1 MSMKVL
7 WIANILFPEAQ
18 AILSGNGELK
28 SSGGWMVAAAEE
40 LVKQQNVCLA
50 IATVTPCVSEFRC
63 LKGKKIVYYLIP
75 VQKSVKQYERY
86 CNIIRGDFNP
96 VVTHIHGTENPY
108 GLAYINACGGKNV
121 VVSIQGLISVIADYY
136 NLGLTK
142 RDVYSNLTLRDVIKG
157 NLFSQQKRLKKE
169 GELETELL
177 KKVKHVIGRTG
188 WDKAH
193 TWAINPNLE
202 YHFCNET
209 LREEFY
215 TGQWCFEKCEPY
227 SIFLSQASYPVKG
240 AHQLFK
246 ALPLI
251 KQHYPQVKVRIAG
264 VHPNN
269 NLLNRIILGSG
280 YSRYL
285 SKLAD
290 QLSIKELITY
300 LGPLNAEQMKAEY
313 LRSNVFVCPSTIENS
328 PNSVGEAQILGVPCI
343 SSYIG
348 GAMDLISKPSCGELY
363 RFEDVEMLAYKV
375 CETFEKSRSFDSTA
389 MRELALQ
396 RHNAENNAKVLVSV
410 YEKISEQIL

>member
-1 MSMKVL
+1 MKVL

-18 AILSGNGELK
+18 ALLSGKGELK

-40 LVKQQNVCLA
+40 LVKQKNVCLA
-50 IATVTPCVSEFRC
+50 IATVTSFVKEYRC
-63 LKGKKIVYYLIP
+63 IKGEKIVYYLIP
-75 VQKSVKQYERY
+75 VQNSVKKYEPF
-86 CNIIRGDFNP
+86 CNKIRDDYNP

-108 GLAYINACGGKNV
+108 GLAYINACGGDNV

-136 NLGLTK
+136 NLGLSK
-142 RDVYSNLTLRDVIKG
+142 REIYSNITLRDVIKG
-157 NLFSQQKRLKKE
+157 NLLSQQKKLKKA
-169 GELETELL
+169 GELEIKLL
-177 KKVKHVIGRTG
+177 KKVKHVIGRTS
-188 WDKAH
+188 WDRAH
-193 TWAINPNLE
+193 TWAINSQLE

-215 TGQWCFEKCEPY
+215 TGRWNFNKCEPF

-251 KQHYPQVKVRIAG
+251 KQHYPNVKVRIAG
-264 VHPNN
+264 VYPNN
-269 NLLNRIILGSG
+269 SLLNRIILGSG

-285 SKLAD
+285 SNLAN
-290 QLSIKELITY
+290 QLSIKDQITY

-313 LRSNVFVCPSTIENS
+313 LRANVFVCPSTIENS
-328 PNSVGEAQILGVPCI
+328 PNSVGEAQILGTPCI

-348 GAMDLISKPSCGELY
+348 GAMDMILKPSCGDLY

-375 CETFEKSRSFDSTA
+375 CETFEKSRSFDNTA

-410 YEKISEQIL
+410 YEKIFEQIV